1 MINRLD
7 EEHLCLCP
15 PMKLLTNNLLN
26 FSKKLTVFGGIL
38 LNRTCIGPLRVV
50 RKALHNLVWNPL
62 KVHCSPES
70 NNMIERVTRSVIRIQ
85 GRHLE
90 LQRQG
95 VTIDGSREKGV

>member
-1 MINRLD
+1 MPLSSDEIINKQLTQLFKRTHCVWRDLA
-7 EEHLCLCP
+7 EPHLHWS
-15 PMKLLTNNLLN
+15 
-26 FSKKLTVFGGIL
+26 FEGGKEGF
-38 LNRTCIGPLRVV
+38 T
-50 RKALHNLVWNPL
+50 HNLVWNPL

-70 NNMIERVTRSVIRIQ
+70 NNMIERVTRSVIQIQ